1 MDYYEFYE
9 QESLTQLDKDYPK
22 EDGYKKFTKT
32 WDIKDFSILTDT
44 GFHQIDKL
52 HETIPY
58 DVYHL
63 VLEDGYEL
71 KCADNHIVMSGVNV
85 SYSNFTDN
93 PGNATYMDLEERFVK
108 DLIPGDLVM
117 TMGAG
122 NIYLVGEELV
132 EMLVQKQ

>member
-1 MDYYEFYE
+1 MTMDYYEFYE
-9 QESLTQLDKDYPK
+9 QESLAQLDKDYPK

-93 PGNATYMDLEERFVK
+93 PGNATYMDLEERF
-108 DLIPGDLVM
+108 LQQ
-117 TMGAG
+117 
-122 NIYLVGEELV
+122 
-132 EMLVQKQ
+132 MLQKNLHL